1 MCGIY
6 GLIQYT
12 QCQATRRRVLE
23 NVLKTQGRMRHR
35 GPDWEGRYESKND
48 DNVFMAHHRLS
59 IIDPAGGGQPIV
71 WSIDE
76 NDKDWLALAVNG
88 EIYNYEELET
98 HKGHNLR
105 EIYNFKTKSDC
116 ECIMSQYQ
124 FIMESINRECVSKIY
139 SGTSSELCESLLS
152 IRIPEM
158 LNSINGMFAFIL
170 YDNINKMILVARDPF
185 GICPLYYGFDSYGG
199 IHFASEMKA
208 MPDDVIPQFFL
219 GGHYMYFST
228 GELTEKPMVRKYY
241 TKLDDVYNSCVHR
254 GIYKEGITV
263 SDEELQ
269 IQMNNCRKLLT
280 DAVSARLRTDVPFGM
295 LLSGGLD
302 SSLVCSIACKLLRS
316 SVDNNLK
323 THMDAT
329 RQISTFCIG
338 LEGSPDLQAAEK
350 VAKFLGTKHYGFT
363 FTIEEGIQAIRN
375 VIWHLETYD
384 STTILAATPMFLLSR
399 KIKAMGIKMVL
410 SGEGSDESGAGY
422 LYFLKAPSSQALAS
436 ECLRR
441 VKELQYADNLRAN
454 KSTMAWGLEAR
465 VPFQNKAFV
474 EWAIGLPSYL
484 KTKNGIEKWIYRKSF
499 DTYTTD
505 GYPEYLPPDLLWR
518 VKNQFSD
525 ISDTQGRTWIGSME
539 QLIENEISDYVFS
552 FASERFPHNTPTQK
566 KEYYFRSIFE
576 ELFPGRGR
584 EFTVH
589 KSTPNTEWEGVYYD
603 SSGKGYQDAMGSD
616 VYDESRR
623 N

>member
-12 QCQATRRRVLE
+12 KCAKTRKHILE
-23 NVLKTQGRMRHR
+23 NVKKTQSRMRHR
-35 GPDWEGRYESKND
+35 GPDWEGRYEN
-48 DNVFMAHHRLS
+48 NNLFMAHHRLS
-59 IIDPAGGGQPIV
+59 IIDPVNGSQPII
-71 WSIDE
+71 WNLEHKTDTNT
-76 NDKDWLALAVNG
+76 NDTNTNDTLSNDWLVLAVNG
-88 EIYNYEELET
+88 EIYNYKKLEYNNNDNMRELL
-98 HKGHNLR
+98 K
-105 EIYNFKTKSDC
+105 FKTNSDC
-116 ECIMSQYQ
+116 ECLMAQYQ
-124 FIMESINRECVSKIY
+124 LGANNLTNDHIIKF
-139 SGTSSELCESLLS
+139 
-152 IRIPEM
+152 
-158 LNSINGMFAFIL
+158 LNKINGMFAFIL
-170 YDNINKMILVARDPF
+170 YDNLNKKVLVARDPY

-208 MPDDVIPQFFL
+208 MPDDVIPQFFP
-219 GGHYMYFST
+219 GGHFMYFST
-228 GELTEKPMVRKYY
+228 EELSQKPEIIQYY
-241 TKLDDVYNSCVHR
+241 TKLDDVYNTSLHK
-254 GIYKEGITV
+254 GIYKDGLTL
-263 SDEELQ
+263 SDDQLQ
-269 IQMNNCRKLLT
+269 IEMANCRKLLT
-280 DAVSARLRTDVPFGM
+280 DAVATRLRSDVPFGM

-302 SSLVCSIACKLLRS
+302 SSLVCSIACKLLRES
-316 SVDNNLK
+316 INNNLN
-323 THMDAT
+323 THMDTT
-329 RQISTFCIG
+329 RQINTFCIG

-363 FTIEEGIQAIRN
+363 FTIEEGIEAIRE

-399 KIKAMGIKMVL
+399 KIKAMGIKMVH

-465 VPFQNKAFV
+465 VPFQDKSFV
-474 EWAIGLPSYL
+474 EWSIGLPSYL
-484 KTKNGIEKWIYRKSF
+484 KTKNGIEKWFYRKSF
-499 DTYTTD
+499 DTYID
-505 GYPEYLPPDLLWR
+505 NKPEYLPPDLIWR

-525 ISDTQGRTWIGSME
+525 ISDSKGRTWIGAME
-539 QLIENEISDYVFS
+539 DLIESEISDYVFS
-552 FASERFPHNTPTQK
+552 FANERFPYNTPTQK

-603 SSGKGYQDAMGSD
+603 SSGKGYQDTLSSD
-616 VYDESRR
+616 IYDESKR